1 MLTPHRYGQTCCFV
15 GPKIAYGVFQ
25 VSPTEFYICT
35 ERSARNMAFQGV
47 FPTRGEFPSIG
58 TIPGSALIGTLVY
71 APLSVYTTGVRVLPM
86 ETVLATK
93 GTGVVTSVPSDS
105 PDDYATVTDLA
116 KKAEYY
122 GIKKEWASLEIVPII
137 NTPSYGDKTAEFLVK
152 KMKINSPKDT
162 KPLAEAKEL
171 AYKEGYYQGTMLIGE
186 FKGEKVEAA
195 KPKVREFL
203 LSRKEAFAYSEP
215 EGTVTSRS
223 SDPCVV
229 ALCDQ
234 WYLDYGEAS
243 WRKQT
248 EELVNEKLNTYHEET
263 KHGFQANLAW
273 LNQWACARSYGLG
286 SKLPWDPQF
295 LVESLSDSSIY
306 MAYYTIAHYLH
317 ASIDGK
323 APGLAKIKPEQ
334 MIDEVWD
341 YIFTR
346 RELTP
351 EIVKE
356 SGIDEEWL
364 KKMRR
369 EFEYFYPLDVRVS
382 GKDLI
387 QNHLT
392 FFLYNHVAL
401 FPSKYWPKGVRA
413 NGHLMLN
420 GEKMSKSVGNFLTLE
435 ETVKKFGADA
445 ARIALSDAGDGVEDA
460 NFEEKVASTSVLR
473 LYTLK
478 EWCEDMVKEA
488 EAGKLRTG
496 LKDSFWDK
504 VFENEM
510 NQLTEETRDNY
521 EA

>member
-1 MLTPHRYGQTCCFV
+1 
-15 GPKIAYGVFQ
+15 
-25 VSPTEFYICT
+25 
-35 ERSARNMAFQGV
+35 MAFQGI
-47 FPTRGEFPSIG
+47 FPERGVYKSVG
-58 TIPGSALIGTLVY
+58 TIVGSALIGTLVY

-86 ETVLATK
+86 EAVLATK

-105 PDDYATVTDLA
+105 PDDYATVIDLA
-116 KKAEYY
+116 KKADYY
-122 GIKKEWASLEIVPII
+122 GIKKEWAELDIVPII

-162 KPLAEAKEL
+162 RPLAEAKEL
-171 AYKEGYYQGTMLIGE
+171 AYKEGFYQGTMLIGD
-186 FKGEKVEAA
+186 FKGEKVEQA
-195 KPKVREFL
+195 KPKVREVL
-203 LSRKEAFAYSEP
+203 LKKNEAFVYSEP
-215 EGTVTSRS
+215 EGPVMSRS
-223 SDPCVV
+223 GDPCVV

-248 EELVNEKLNTYHEET
+248 EELVGGKLNTYHDET

-295 LVESLSDSSIY
+295 LVESLSDSTVY

-317 ASIDGK
+317 GSIDGK
-323 APGLAKIKPEQ
+323 TPGLAGIKPEQ
-334 MIDEVWD
+334 MTDEVWD
-341 YIFTR
+341 YVFAR
-346 RELTP
+346 GELSP
-351 EIVKE
+351 EITE
-356 SGIDEEWL
+356 STGISEEWL

-369 EFEYFYPLDVRVS
+369 EFEYFYPLDVRIS
-382 GKDLI
+382 GKDLV

-392 FFLYNHVAL
+392 FFLYIHIAL
-401 FPSKYWPKGVRA
+401 FPPQYWPKGVRA

-420 GEKMSKSVGNFLTLE
+420 GEKMSKHTGNFLTLE

-473 LYTLK
+473 L
-478 EWCEDMVKEA
+478 
-488 EAGKLRTG
+488 
-496 LKDSFWDK
+496 
-504 VFENEM
+504 
-510 NQLTEETRDNY
+510 
-521 EA
+521 